1 MKSRGRL
8 FDILKSYRLFW
19 TIGGALLLVNV
30 LFSFFYISSES
41 QKIGQLQNQFQV
53 ERKKV
58 SELRKRQA
66 EIDQFQSMSKAW
78 KDFEESLPGKIQFP
92 EQIQRLK
99 QILTRYGLPSEDLS
113 FRSDPVKDENLVR
126 FATTFRTTGQYG
138 DFKRFI
144 SELQA
149 LQGLFCI
156 HRIELRQPGD
166 EKPLEMDIDLA
177 AYFRGDNGP
186 SKQ

>member
-19 TIGGALLLVNV
+19 IIGGALLFVNM
-30 LFSFFYISSES
+30 LFYFFYISSES
-41 QKIGQLQNQFQV
+41 QKIGQLQNQFQL

-78 KDFEESLPGKIQFP
+78 RDFEESLPGKIQFP
-92 EQIQRLK
+92 EHIQRLK
-99 QILTRYGLPSEDLS
+99 QILTRYRLASEDLS
-113 FRSDPVKDENLVR
+113 FRSDSVKDENLVR
-126 FATTFRTTGQYG
+126 FATTFRTAGQYG

-156 HRIELRQPGD
+156 HRIELRQPGGG
-166 EKPLEMDIDLA
+166 KPLEMDIDLA
-177 AYFRGDNGP
+177 AYFRGDNGS